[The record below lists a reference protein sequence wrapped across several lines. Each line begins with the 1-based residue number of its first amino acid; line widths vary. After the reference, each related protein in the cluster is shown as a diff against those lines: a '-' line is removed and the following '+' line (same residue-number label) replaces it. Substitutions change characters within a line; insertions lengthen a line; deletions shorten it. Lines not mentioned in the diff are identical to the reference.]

1 MKPSAAAPAAVA
13 AKLNASQLA
22 LLNLTVLLLLLAF
35 VPQGQLQRKRASINI
50 THNLRITKMQCTN
63 TPYKLSQ
70 LHLCRMEQ
78 LPNGTVALNISLD
91 VRPVLNYLE
100 ITAKLF
106 YKYTTYRPFM
116 IDWSIELCQA
126 YRMGG
131 INPSSALVLK
141 IIETT
146 VPNIYY
152 ACPHGVSVL

>member
-1 MKPSAAAPAAVA
+1 
-13 AKLNASQLA
+13 
-22 LLNLTVLLLLLAF
+22 
-35 VPQGQLQRKRASINI
+35 
-50 THNLRITKMQCTN
+50 MQCTN

-152 ACPHGVSVL
+152 ACPHGNRSYSVLWYFNPKFIPDKLPSGDYRLDIVFRDTSNTVLISMQMYAAMRKQGLIG

>member
-1 MKPSAAAPAAVA
+1 
-13 AKLNASQLA
+13 
-22 LLNLTVLLLLLAF
+22 
-35 VPQGQLQRKRASINI
+35 
-50 THNLRITKMQCTN
+50 MQCTN

-152 ACPHGVSVL
+152 ACPHGNRSYSVLDIVFRDTSNTVLISMQMYAAMRKQGLIG